1 MEITKE
7 MRGEEGKKGIMTL
20 VLSNIDRFQGIRLK
34 GGRISDS
41 KLEIGVFE
49 SSNGWRLISPSN
61 G

>member
-1 MEITKE
+1 

-49 SSNGWRLISPSN
+49 SSNNWRLISPSN